1 VTPAQASTVVPAIT
15 KNDYALELFQGP
27 VLAPS
32 RVTALAGAYTAYAE
46 GVEGVATNA
55 AAPAVREIYS
65 TDWWTLDISPS
76 VSLPGGYAGTDFDN
90 RGNSNPDLVSKTN
103 HFLFASLGARVQA
116 GSLGVAVTGELLRYD
131 VTDPKPNAPGL
142 ALAYGRYHAVV
153 AYGFWNNQ
161 VVLGGGL
168 RAVTLA
174 LSQSNGDITGVVTDK
189 LILTQTGAS
198 PEVGAIIKPNDSPYR
213 VGATFRAPVE
223 TGLFSTG
230 NTPDSSSGVTSAN
243 GYILPRAVV
252 QPWEL
257 EAGFAWQI
265 GPRPLNPVWEN
276 PHEEEVAAKERVAAL
291 RRQRADAIAIAPT
304 REERRKL
311 FEADRVEREQEDR
324 DLANESARLLAIRK
338 ARYANW
344 PREKLLV
351 LGSVLMTGASHEAV
365 ALEGFLD
372 QKREIVGRNVVF
384 TPRAG
389 VEAEP
394 IENRARVRLG
404 GYIEPTRF
412 DGGSVRQHFTF
423 GGDIKLFN
431 FDVLGFFPNP
441 WQLQFILDAAPRYA
455 NYGIGIGA
463 WH

>member
-1 VTPAQASTVVPAIT
+1 
-15 KNDYALELFQGP
+15 

-32 RVTALAGAYTAYAE
+32 RVLALAGAYTAYAE

-65 TDWWTLDISPS
+65 TDWWTIDLSPS
-76 VSLPGGYAGTDFDN
+76 VSLPGGYAGTDFNN
-90 RGNSNPDLVSKTN
+90 RGNANPDLVSRTN
-103 HFLFASLGARVQA
+103 HFLFASLGARVQL

-131 VTDPKPNAPGL
+131 VTDPKPNQSGL
-142 ALAYGRYHAVV
+142 ALAYGRYHADV

-161 VVLGGGL
+161 VIVGGGL
-168 RAVTLA
+168 RAVTLQ
-174 LSQSNGDITGVVTDK
+174 LSESNGDLTGVVTDK
-189 LILTQTGAS
+189 QILTMSGAS
-198 PEVGAIIKPNDSPYR
+198 PEAGVVIKPNDAPYR
-213 VGATFRAPVE
+213 VGANIRAPVE
-223 TGLFSTG
+223 SGLFQSL
-230 NTPDSSSGVTSAN
+230 SSQASSFDGVNRA
-243 GYILPRAVV
+243 GAYILPRAVV

-257 EAGFAWQI
+257 DAGFAWQF
-265 GPRPLNPVWEN
+265 GPRPLNPAWVN
-276 PHEEEVAAKERVAAL
+276 PHEEEVAARSRIEGL
-291 RRQRADAIAIAPT
+291 RRSRADAIANART
-304 REERRKL
+304 RAERRRL
-311 FEADRVEREQEDR
+311 FEADRLEREEEDR
-324 DLANESARLLAIRK
+324 DLARETARLLEVRQ

-351 LGSVLMTGASHEAV
+351 MGSVLVTGASHEAV

-372 QKREIVGRNVVF
+372 QKRDMVGRSVVL

-394 IENRARVRLG
+394 IENRVRIRLG

-412 DGGSVRQHFTF
+412 GNGSIRQHFTF
-423 GGDIKLFN
+423 GGDVRLFS
-431 FDVLGFFPNP
+431 FDILGLFPNP

>member
-1 VTPAQASTVVPAIT
+1 M
-15 KNDYALELFQGP
+15 
-27 VLAPS
+27 LAPS
-32 RVTALAGAYTAYAE
+32 RVLGLAGAYTAYGE

-55 AAPAVREIYS
+55 ASPAVREIYS

-90 RGNSNPDLVSKTN
+90 RGNTNPDLVSRTN
-103 HFLFASLGARVQA
+103 HFLFASIGARVQA

-131 VTDPKPNAPGL
+131 VTDPKPNQPGL

-161 VVLGGGL
+161 VIVGGGL

-174 LSQSNGDITGVVTDK
+174 LTQSNGSLTGVVTDK
-189 LILTQTGAS
+189 VILTQAGAS
-198 PEVGAIIKPNDSPYR
+198 PEGGVIIKPNDSPYR
-213 VGATFRAPVE
+213 IGATIRAPVE
-223 TGLFSTG
+223 TGLFQSL
-230 NTPDSSSGVTSAN
+230 NKQAASFDGVSRAES
-243 GYILPRAVV
+243 YILPRAVV
-252 QPWEL
+252 QPWEI
-257 EAGFAWQI
+257 EAGFAWQL
-265 GPRPLNPVWEN
+265 GPRPLNPAWVN
-276 PHEEEVAAKERVAAL
+276 PHEEETAARARIDSL
-291 RRQRADAIAIAPT
+291 RRQRADAIAVAAT
-304 REERRKL
+304 RAERRRL
-311 FEADRVEREQEDR
+311 FEADRLERVEEDR
-324 DLANESARLLAIRK
+324 DLANEAARLLDIRK

-351 LGSVLMTGASHEAV
+351 LGSVLMSGASHEAV

-372 QKREIVGRNVVF
+372 QKREIVGRSVVL

-394 IENRARVRLG
+394 VDNRMRIRLG

-412 DGGSVRQHFTF
+412 DNGSIRQHFTF

-431 FDVLGFFPNP
+431 FDVLGLFPNP
-441 WQLQFILDAAPRYA
+441 WQLQFILDAAPRYT